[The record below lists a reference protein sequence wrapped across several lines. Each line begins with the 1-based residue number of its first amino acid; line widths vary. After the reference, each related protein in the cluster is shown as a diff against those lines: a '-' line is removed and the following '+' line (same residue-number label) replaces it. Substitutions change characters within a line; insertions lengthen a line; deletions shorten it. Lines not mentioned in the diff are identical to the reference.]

1 MIFIVS
7 LAKVNLY
14 FVKNMTK
21 KLVKIIINY
30 SPNFT
35 TSVRNKNNIKY
46 LIYHYTGMRSESK
59 AISRLTDVK
68 SKVEKLC
75 KNQQ

>member
-1 MIFIVS
+1 
-7 LAKVNLY
+7 
-14 FVKNMTK
+14 MTK

-46 LIYHYTGMRSESK
+46 LGGLSMLVFQAALGFKLTTKLDPPIENMLKSVGIES
-59 AISRLTDVK
+59 
-68 SKVEKLC
+68 
-75 KNQQ
+75 